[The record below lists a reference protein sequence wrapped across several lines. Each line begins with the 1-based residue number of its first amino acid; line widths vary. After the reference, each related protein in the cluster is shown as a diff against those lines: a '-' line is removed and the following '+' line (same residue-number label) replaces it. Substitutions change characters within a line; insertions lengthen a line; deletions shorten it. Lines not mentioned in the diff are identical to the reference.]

1 MWVHKTIVVADS
13 VVDQARSSCEQLA
26 GSGGAGMFATA
37 LSADG
42 NEPATH
48 WISSGLIL
56 QDFATMLENPAM
68 VYTAAEQAGIE
79 LPAGSIEA
87 LLSQCDI
94 SDEPAEVAF
103 ERLGLQLVREAVEN
117 V

>member
-1 MWVHKTIVVADS
+1 MWVHKTIVVSDA
-13 VVDQARSSCEQLA
+13 VVEQARSLCEQLA
-26 GSGGAGMFATA
+26 GAGGAGMFSTA

-48 WISSGLIL
+48 WISSGLIED
-56 QDFATMLENPAM
+56 QFATMLENPAIFH
-68 VYTAAEQAGIE
+68 TAAEQAGIE

-94 SDEPAEVAF
+94 SDDQAEVAF
-103 ERLGLQLVREAVEN
+103 ERLGVQTVQEGVEN